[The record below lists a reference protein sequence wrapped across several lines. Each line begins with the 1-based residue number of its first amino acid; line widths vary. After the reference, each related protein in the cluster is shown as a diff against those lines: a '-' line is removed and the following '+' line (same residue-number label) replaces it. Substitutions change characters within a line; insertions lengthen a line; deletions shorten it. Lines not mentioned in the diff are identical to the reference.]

1 VSPSSGFVAVNA
13 RTSETNGI
21 PAHTASAATRAE
33 LLSKF
38 FTTSERARASA
49 AEDALN
55 SNPVSGPL
63 TGTNEMMSPSKP
75 KVGQGSVPEGSEHA
89 NATLFASTS
98 PNPVS
103 NTPSSLLP
111 YTKTTPAERFDDAGP
126 YKAEMV
132 SRMEQLQRGDRIVP
146 PCDRCRRL
154 HMDCCKNLT
163 ACLGC
168 TRKHAK
174 CSWKD
179 VEDDELKNYEPPTA
193 RHHLEEELRSERSA
207 STGPRKRDYR
217 RDGQGVADEELLG
230 EEISSSDEDE
240 PHQRHLTPRSQEPIQ
255 VHVAGTVATRASPSS
270 QARTESPLE
279 QPSIMNLD
287 GGVEPLP
294 RLSERL
300 PSPPPA
306 PVPAHAELAKMPS
319 EIQMVE
325 EVQSSRVPDNMEVQ
339 PTVEGFASINGSSV
353 LQNGLGVGHANSDG
367 YLDEAAAAMWTQA
380 PLTPP
385 TPPTAPVVAP
395 MLLSD
400 QPSKG
405 IESLTVVA
413 PIADMSG
420 RTEM

>member
-13 RTSETNGI
+13 RTSDTNGT
-21 PAHTASAATRAE
+21 PTHTASAATRAE

-38 FTTSERARASA
+38 FTTSERARAAA

-55 SNPVSGPL
+55 SNPGSRPL

-75 KVGQGSVPEGSEHA
+75 KVASGSVHEGSEHA

-111 YTKTTPAERFDDAGP
+111 YTKATPAERFDDAGP

-132 SRMEQLQRGDRIVP
+132 ARMEQLQRGDRIVP

-179 VEDDELKNYEPPTA
+179 VEDDELKNYEPPAA
-193 RHHLEEELRSERSA
+193 RHRLEDEVRSERSA

-230 EEISSSDEDE
+230 EEVSSSDEDE

-270 QARTESPLE
+270 QARTESPPE

-294 RLSERL
+294 QLSERL

-306 PVPAHAELAKMPS
+306 PVPTHAELATMPA
-319 EIQMVE
+319 EIEMVE
-325 EVQSSRVPDNMEVQ
+325 EVQASRIPDTMEVQ

-353 LQNGLGVGHANSDG
+353 LQNGLGAGHTSNDG
-367 YLDEAAAAMWTQA
+367 YLNDAATTIWTQA

-395 MLLSD
+395 ILFSD

-405 IESLTVVA
+405 IESLTSVA
-413 PIADMSG
+413 PLADMG
-420 RTEM
+420 RTTEI